1 MKIAILKERRPNE
14 TRVAGSPE
22 TVKKFLSLGVDICV
36 EKGAGV
42 AASMPDAAFREA
54 GAAIAPDAKTALSDA
69 DLVLKVQRPMIEGEK
84 FNELE
89 NFNHGQTLVC
99 QMSAL
104 SEPAFLTA
112 LAASGVTGF
121 ALELMPRITRA
132 QSMDILSSQSNLAG
146 YKAVLDAASE
156 FGRAFPMMMTA
167 AGTVPPARVMIMGV
181 GVAGLQAIATA
192 KRLGAIVAATD
203 VRPATKEQVESLGGS
218 FVAVEDEE
226 FEQAQTDGGYAKE
239 MSDAY
244 KEKQA
249 ALITETI
256 PKQDIVICTALI
268 PGRPAPVL
276 VSEDMVKTMKPGSVI
291 VDLAV
296 EAGGNCPASKL
307 GKVVNKDG
315 VKIVG
320 YANVPGRL
328 ADDASKLFARNILNF
343 LTPMISEK
351 GKSISIDTEDEIIAG
366 TLVTRDGAVVNEAVS
381 AIVAQPPE
389 PALEGEA

>member
-156 FGRAFPMMMTA
+156 FGRALPMMMTA

-226 FEQAQTDGGYAKE
+226 FEQAQTAGGYAKE

-351 GKSISIDTEDEIIAG
+351 GKSISIDTDDEIIAG
-366 TLVTRDGAVVNEAVS
+366 TLVTRDGAVVNDAVS